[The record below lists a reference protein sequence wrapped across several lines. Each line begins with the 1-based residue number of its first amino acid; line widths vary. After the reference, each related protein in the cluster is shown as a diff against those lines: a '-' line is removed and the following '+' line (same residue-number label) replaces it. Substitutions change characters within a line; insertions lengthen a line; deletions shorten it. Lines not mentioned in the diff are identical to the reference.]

1 MTGRRGYYGGGRP
14 SKGERRVVVTRVAT
28 DIADQVAAAAGERGM
43 TISDYLATLLYRDLG
58 IPVAEPE
65 PAAQTQLPLSA

>member
-1 MTGRRGYYGGGRP
+1 MAGRHG
-14 SKGERRVVVTRVAT
+14 KGDRRLMVTRVAT
-28 DIADQVAAAAGERGM
+28 DIADQAVSAANKRGM
-43 TISDYLATLLYRDLG
+43 TISDYLATLVYRDLG